1 MDSETVN
8 IALLGLGTVGGGTL
22 QILQRHADAIERRTG
37 RRVKVRRALVRD
49 PSKPRP
55 PEAADIAV
63 TTDINEILDDPSIS
77 IVAEL
82 VGGCDPTRDWI
93 MRAITSGKHVVTANK
108 ALIAQHG
115 NELFAAADKHG
126 VIVAFE
132 AAVGGGIPIIKTIRE
147 ALAGNDIQ
155 SVAGIVN
162 GTTNYILTQMRDC
175 GLDFSEAL
183 AQAQD
188 LGYAEA
194 DPTFDIGGIDAA
206 HKLTILAAIAFG
218 TPLNFANVAIEG
230 IDTISAEDIDY
241 AETLGYSIKHLA
253 IARRDAEA
261 VELRVHPTLIPQRH
275 LLARVD
281 GVMNAVLIEG
291 DAVGETLFYGA
302 GAGAL
307 PTASAVVADL
317 VDILRLLSAEPDHR
331 VPYLGVRP
339 GAIADL
345 PLRPLASIHS
355 AYYLRLAVE
364 DHPGVVADITRILAD
379 HAISIEAMLQRPDPA
394 HLDTMPII
402 LLTHRVWEHAMDQ
415 ALEAISRLSSVRG
428 AITRIRVQTDAA

>member
-93 MRAITSGKHVVTANK
+93 MRAITSGKHVITANK

-162 GTTNYILTQMRDC
+162 GTTNYILTQMRDSVPE
-175 GLDFSEAL
+175 G
-183 AQAQD
+183 
-188 LGYAEA
+188 
-194 DPTFDIGGIDAA
+194 
-206 HKLTILAAIAFG
+206 FG
-218 TPLNFANVAIEG
+218 
-230 IDTISAEDIDY
+230 
-241 AETLGYSIKHLA
+241 
-253 IARRDAEA
+253 
-261 VELRVHPTLIPQRH
+261 
-275 LLARVD
+275 
-281 GVMNAVLIEG
+281 
-291 DAVGETLFYGA
+291 
-302 GAGAL
+302 
-307 PTASAVVADL
+307 
-317 VDILRLLSAEPDHR
+317 
-331 VPYLGVRP
+331 
-339 GAIADL
+339 
-345 PLRPLASIHS
+345 
-355 AYYLRLAVE
+355 
-364 DHPGVVADITRILAD
+364 
-379 HAISIEAMLQRPDPA
+379 
-394 HLDTMPII
+394 
-402 LLTHRVWEHAMDQ
+402 
-415 ALEAISRLSSVRG
+415 
-428 AITRIRVQTDAA
+428 